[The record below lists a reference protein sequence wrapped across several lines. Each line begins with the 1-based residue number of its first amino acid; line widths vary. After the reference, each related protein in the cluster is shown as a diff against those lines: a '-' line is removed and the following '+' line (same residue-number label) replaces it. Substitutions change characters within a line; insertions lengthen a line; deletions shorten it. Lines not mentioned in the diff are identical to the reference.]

1 VETPGPS
8 ASGTVEAQVESAPRG
23 AVELAFTSELSSAP
37 GEGAGDREGNTL
49 HVHNILKLK
58 GSAVA
63 TIEPTAT
70 LADATASLRD
80 HGVGALVVSRDDRT
94 IDGILS
100 ERDVVRALAAHGGST
115 LGREVLTAM
124 STSVTTCHG
133 HDTADQLMAMMTER
147 RIRHLP
153 VVDDDGHLAGIISI
167 GDVVK
172 ARVGQLEHENN
183 QLHDYIQAR

>member
-1 VETPGPS
+1 M
-8 ASGTVEAQVESAPRG
+8 
-23 AVELAFTSELSSAP
+23 
-37 GEGAGDREGNTL
+37 
-49 HVHNILKLK
+49 HVHNVLKVK

-63 TIEPTAT
+63 TIAPEAS

-80 HGVGALVVSRDDRT
+80 HGVGALVVSRDGRT

-100 ERDVVRALAAHGGST
+100 ERDVVRALAAHGAST
-115 LGREVLTAM
+115 LEHQVSSAM
-124 STSVTTCHG
+124 STSVTTCRG
-133 HDTADQLMAMMTER
+133 DDTVDHLMGMMTDR

-153 VVDDDGHLAGIISI
+153 VVDDDGKLDGIISI

-172 ARVGQLEHENN
+172 ARVGQLETENN